1 MTIETG
7 TWTLPHGKTLR
18 WAAATDIGLKRSENQ
33 DSFLAA
39 PPFFLV
45 ADGMGGHAGGKQAS
59 ATLLGHI
66 QPLTGTDV
74 SLRMVRES
82 LEAACEEVMG
92 LVEANIDYTISPP
105 GTTLTGLVVLGSL
118 RDDANSQDTEHNRA
132 DEPETAQF
140 LVLNVGDSRT
150 YVLREGLLTR
160 LTRDHSQVA
169 EMVEAGMLT
178 VEEARVWPTRS
189 VITRAIG
196 AGQIGLPQID
206 TWTYPVAAPRRLLVC
221 SDGLHSMID
230 DGAIG
235 RALGDNPTPE
245 TAVNSLVNLA
255 LQAGGHDNVTAIV
268 VDVTAS
274 ESAPTESA
282 DSTQPE
288 PPAPP
293 TQSEPP
299 ASPDSLLPPPP
310 PPDSEGQP

>member
-1 MTIETG
+1 MEIETG
-7 TWTLPHGKTLR
+7 TWTLPRGETLR
-18 WAAATDIGLKRSENQ
+18 WAAATDIGLKRAENQ
-33 DSFLAA
+33 DSFLAT

-74 SLRMVRES
+74 SLPVVRES
-82 LEAACEEVMG
+82 LEAACEDVMG

-118 RDDANSQDTEHNRA
+118 GQGAA
-132 DEPETAQF
+132 DGTETAQF

-196 AGQIGLPQID
+196 AGQVGLPQID
-206 TWTYPVAAPRRLLVC
+206 TWTYPVVVPRRFLVC

-245 TAVNSLVNLA
+245 AAVNSLVNLA
-255 LQAGGHDNVTAIV
+255 LQAGGNDNVTAIV
-268 VDVTAS
+268 VDVTAP
-274 ESAPTESA
+274 ESAPTPAESA
-282 DSTQPE
+282 DST
-288 PPAPP
+288 PP
-293 TQSEPP
+293 EPP
-299 ASPDSLLPPPP
+299 ASPDALLPPPP
-310 PPDSEGQP
+310 PPDSEEQP

>member
-1 MTIETG
+1 MEIETG
-7 TWTLPHGKTLR
+7 TWTFAHGETLH
-18 WAAATDIGLKRSENQ
+18 WAAATDIGLKRAENQ
-33 DSFLAA
+33 DSFLAT

-74 SLRMVRES
+74 SLPVVREA

-105 GTTLTGLVVLGSL
+105 GTTLTGLVVLDSPGECAADGS
-118 RDDANSQDTEHNRA
+118 
-132 DEPETAQF
+132 ETAQF

-196 AGQIGLPQID
+196 AGQAGLPQID
-206 TWTYPVAAPRRLLVC
+206 TWTYPVATPRRFLVC

-235 RALGDNPTPE
+235 RALGEHPTPE
-245 TAVNSLVNLA
+245 AAVNSLVNLA
-255 LQAGGHDNVTAIV
+255 LQVGGHDNVTAIV
-268 VDVTAS
+268 VDVTAP
-274 ESAPTESA
+274 ESAPTTTDSA
-282 DSTQPE
+282 
-288 PPAPP
+288 
-293 TQSEPP
+293 QSEPP
-299 ASPDSLLPPPP
+299 EPPSSLLPPPP
-310 PPDSEGQP
+310 PPDSER

>member
-1 MTIETG
+1 MEIETG
-7 TWTLPHGKTLR
+7 TWTLAHGETLR
-18 WAAATDIGLKRSENQ
+18 WAAATDIGLKRAENQ

-74 SLRMVRES
+74 NLRVVRES

-92 LVEANIDYTISPP
+92 LVEANINYTISPP
-105 GTTLTGLVVLGSL
+105 GTTLTGLVVLGPLGES
-118 RDDANSQDTEHNRA
+118 AA
-132 DEPETAQF
+132 DGSASVPATDGSEPAQF

-150 YVLREGLLTR
+150 YLLREGLLTR

-196 AGQIGLPQID
+196 AGQAGLPQID
-206 TWTYPVAAPRRLLVC
+206 TWTYPVAAPRRFLVC

-235 RALGDNPTPE
+235 RALGDKPTPE
-245 TAVNSLVNLA
+245 AAVNALVNLA

-268 VDVTAS
+268 LDVTS
-274 ESAPTESA
+274 PESALAPTEPA
-282 DSTQPE
+282 DSALSE
-288 PPAPP
+288 SPAPP
-293 TQSEPP
+293 N
-299 ASPDSLLPPPP
+299 SLLPPPP
-310 PPDSEGQP
+310 PPPGSEGAR

>member
-1 MTIETG
+1 MEIETG
-7 TWTLPHGKTLR
+7 TWTFAHGETLH
-18 WAAATDIGLKRSENQ
+18 WAAATDIGLKRAENQ
-33 DSFLAA
+33 DSFLAT

-59 ATLLGHI
+59 ATLLGRI

-74 SLRMVRES
+74 SLPVVREV

-105 GTTLTGLVVLGSL
+105 GTTLTGLVVLDSPGQGAADGS
-118 RDDANSQDTEHNRA
+118 
-132 DEPETAQF
+132 ETAQF

-169 EMVEAGMLT
+169 EMVKAGMLT

-196 AGQIGLPQID
+196 AGQAGLPQID
-206 TWTYPVAAPRRLLVC
+206 TWTYPVSTPRRFLVC

-235 RALGDNPTPE
+235 RALGEHPTPE
-245 TAVNSLVNLA
+245 AAVNSLVNLA

-268 VDVTAS
+268 VDVTAP
-274 ESAPTESA
+274 ESAPTTTESA
-282 DSTQPE
+282 
-288 PPAPP
+288 
-293 TQSEPP
+293 QSEPP
-299 ASPDSLLPPPP
+299 EPPSSLLPPPP
-310 PPDSEGQP
+310 PPESER

>member
-7 TWTLPHGKTLR
+7 TWTLPHGETLH

-74 SLRMVRES
+74 SLPVVRES

-118 RDDANSQDTEHNRA
+118 GDDANGQDAERNRVNQ
-132 DEPETAQF
+132 PETAQF

-206 TWTYPVAAPRRLLVC
+206 TWSYPVAAPRRLLVC

-245 TAVNSLVNLA
+245 AAVNSLVNLA

-274 ESAPTESA
+274 ESAPTPTEPA
-282 DSTQPE
+282 DST
-288 PPAPP
+288 PP
-293 TQSEPP
+293 EPP

-310 PPDSEGQP
+310 PPDSEG

>member
-1 MTIETG
+1 MEIETG
-7 TWTLPHGKTLR
+7 TWTFAHGETLH
-18 WAAATDIGLKRSENQ
+18 WAAATDIGLKRAENQ
-33 DSFLAA
+33 DSFLAT

-74 SLRMVRES
+74 SLPVVREV

-105 GTTLTGLVVLGSL
+105 GTTLTGLVVLDSPGQGAADGS
-118 RDDANSQDTEHNRA
+118 
-132 DEPETAQF
+132 ETAQF

-196 AGQIGLPQID
+196 AGQAGLPQID
-206 TWTYPVAAPRRLLVC
+206 TWTYPVSTPRRFLVC

-235 RALGDNPTPE
+235 RALGEHSTPE
-245 TAVNSLVNLA
+245 AAVNSLVNLA

-268 VDVTAS
+268 VDVTAP
-274 ESAPTESA
+274 ESAPTPTESA
-282 DSTQPE
+282 
-288 PPAPP
+288 
-293 TQSEPP
+293 QSEPP
-299 ASPDSLLPPPP
+299 GPPGSLLPPPP
-310 PPDSEGQP
+310 PLDSEG

>member
-1 MTIETG
+1 MEIETG
-7 TWTLPHGKTLR
+7 TWTLAHGETLR
-18 WAAATDIGLKRSENQ
+18 WAAATDIGLKRAENQ

-74 SLRMVRES
+74 NLRVVRES

-92 LVEANIDYTISPP
+92 LVEANINYTISPP
-105 GTTLTGLVVLGSL
+105 GTTLTGLVVLGPLGES
-118 RDDANSQDTEHNRA
+118 AA
-132 DEPETAQF
+132 DGSASAPATDGSEPAQF

-196 AGQIGLPQID
+196 AGQAGLPQID
-206 TWTYPVAAPRRLLVC
+206 TWTYPVASPRRFLVC

-245 TAVNSLVNLA
+245 AAVNALVNLA

-268 VDVTAS
+268 LDVTAP
-274 ESAPTESA
+274 ESALAPTEPA
-282 DSTQPE
+282 DPALSE
-288 PPAPP
+288 SPAPP
-293 TQSEPP
+293 N
-299 ASPDSLLPPPP
+299 SLLPPPP
-310 PPDSEGQP
+310 APPGSEGAR

>member
-118 RDDANSQDTEHNRA
+118 GDDANSQDTEHNRA
-132 DEPETAQF
+132 NQPETAQF

-268 VDVTAS
+268 VDVTGS
-274 ESAPTESA
+274 ESAPTPTEPA
-282 DSTQPE
+282 DST
-288 PPAPP
+288 PP
-293 TQSEPP
+293 EPP

>member
-7 TWTLPHGKTLR
+7 TWTLPHGETLR

-33 DSFLAA
+33 DSFLAT

-74 SLRMVRES
+74 SLPVVREV

-105 GTTLTGLVVLGSL
+105 GTTLTGLVVLDSPGQGAADGS
-118 RDDANSQDTEHNRA
+118 
-132 DEPETAQF
+132 ETAQF

-196 AGQIGLPQID
+196 AGQVGLPQID
-206 TWTYPVAAPRRLLVC
+206 TWTYPVVVPRRFLVC

-235 RALGDNPTPE
+235 RALGENPTPE
-245 TAVNSLVNLA
+245 AAVNSLVNLA
-255 LQAGGHDNVTAIV
+255 LQAGGNDNVTAIV
-268 VDVTAS
+268 VDVTAP
-274 ESAPTESA
+274 ESAPTPTESA
-282 DSTQPE
+282 DST
-288 PPAPP
+288 PP
-293 TQSEPP
+293 EPP
-299 ASPDSLLPPPP
+299 ASPDALLPPPP
-310 PPDSEGQP
+310 PPDSEEQP

>member
-1 MTIETG
+1 MEIETG
-7 TWTLPHGKTLR
+7 TWTFAHGETLH
-18 WAAATDIGLKRSENQ
+18 WAAATDIGLKRAENQ
-33 DSFLAA
+33 DSFLAT

-66 QPLTGTDV
+66 QPLTGMDV
-74 SLRMVRES
+74 SLPVVREV

-105 GTTLTGLVVLGSL
+105 GTTLTGLVVLDSPGEY
-118 RDDANSQDTEHNRA
+118 AA
-132 DEPETAQF
+132 DGPETAQF

-196 AGQIGLPQID
+196 AGQAGLPQID
-206 TWTYPVAAPRRLLVC
+206 TWTYPVSTPRRFLVC

-235 RALGDNPTPE
+235 RALGEHPTPE
-245 TAVNSLVNLA
+245 AAVNSLVNLA

-268 VDVTAS
+268 VDVTAP
-274 ESAPTESA
+274 ESAPTPTEPAQSES
-282 DSTQPE
+282 PE
-288 PPAPP
+288 P
-293 TQSEPP
+293 QG
-299 ASPDSLLPPPP
+299 SLLPPPP
-310 PPDSEGQP
+310 PPESER

>member
-1 MTIETG
+1 MEIETG
-7 TWTLPHGKTLR
+7 TWTFAHGETLH
-18 WAAATDIGLKRSENQ
+18 WAAATDIGLKRAENQ
-33 DSFLAA
+33 DSFLAT

-74 SLRMVRES
+74 SLPVVRKV

-105 GTTLTGLVVLGSL
+105 GTTLTGLVVLDSPGQGAADGS
-118 RDDANSQDTEHNRA
+118 
-132 DEPETAQF
+132 ETAQF

-196 AGQIGLPQID
+196 AGQAGLPQID
-206 TWTYPVAAPRRLLVC
+206 TWTYPVSTPRRFLVC

-235 RALGDNPTPE
+235 RALGEHSTPE
-245 TAVNSLVNLA
+245 AAVNSLVNLA

-268 VDVTAS
+268 VDVTAP
-274 ESAPTESA
+274 ESAPTPTEPAQSES
-282 DSTQPE
+282 PE
-288 PPAPP
+288 P
-293 TQSEPP
+293 QG
-299 ASPDSLLPPPP
+299 SLLPPPP
-310 PPDSEGQP
+310 PPDSEG

>member
-1 MTIETG
+1 MEIETG
-7 TWTLPHGKTLR
+7 TWTFAHGETLH
-18 WAAATDIGLKRSENQ
+18 WAAATDIGLKRAENQ

-74 SLRMVRES
+74 SLPVVREA
-82 LEAACEEVMG
+82 LESACEEVMG

-105 GTTLTGLVVLGSL
+105 GTTLTGLVVLDSPGQGAVDGSASAPAT
-118 RDDANSQDTEHNRA
+118 DGS
-132 DEPETAQF
+132 ETAQF

-196 AGQIGLPQID
+196 AGQAGLPQID
-206 TWTYPVAAPRRLLVC
+206 TWTYPVATPRRFLVC

-235 RALGDNPTPE
+235 RALGEHPTPE
-245 TAVNSLVNLA
+245 AAVNSLVNLA

-268 VDVTAS
+268 VDVTAP
-274 ESAPTESA
+274 ESAPTPTESA
-282 DSTQPE
+282 
-288 PPAPP
+288 
-293 TQSEPP
+293 QSEPCLLYT
-299 ASPDSLLPPPP
+299 SPSPRDS
-310 PPDSEGQP
+310 

>member
-1 MTIETG
+1 MEIETG
-7 TWTLPHGKTLR
+7 TWTLPHGETLR
-18 WAAATDIGLKRSENQ
+18 WAAATDIGLKRAENQ
-33 DSFLAA
+33 DSFLATL
-39 PPFFLV
+39 PFFLV

-66 QPLTGTDV
+66 QPLTGTKV
-74 SLRMVRES
+74 SLPVVRES

-92 LVEANIDYTISPP
+92 LVEENIDYTISPP
-105 GTTLTGLVVLGSL
+105 GTTLTGLVLLGSL
-118 RDDANSQDTEHNRA
+118 GGSAA
-132 DEPETAQF
+132 DGTASAAVADGSEAAQF

-196 AGQIGLPQID
+196 AGQVGLPQID
-206 TWTYPVAAPRRLLVC
+206 TWTYPVAAPRRFLVC

-245 TAVNSLVNLA
+245 AAVNSLVNLA
-255 LQAGGHDNVTAIV
+255 LQAGGTDNVTAIV
-268 VDVTAS
+268 VDVTAP
-274 ESAPTESA
+274 ESAPTPTEPTESA
-282 DSTQPE
+282 
-288 PPAPP
+288 
-293 TQSEPP
+293 QSEPP
-299 ASPDSLLPPPP
+299 EPPSSLLPPPP
-310 PPDSEGQP
+310 PPDSEG

>member
-1 MTIETG
+1 MEIETG
-7 TWTLPHGKTLR
+7 TWTFAHGETLH
-18 WAAATDIGLKRSENQ
+18 WAAATDIGLKRAENQ
-33 DSFLAA
+33 DSFLAT

-74 SLRMVRES
+74 SLPVVREA

-105 GTTLTGLVVLGSL
+105 GTTLTGLVVLDSPGEGAADGS
-118 RDDANSQDTEHNRA
+118 
-132 DEPETAQF
+132 ETAQF

-196 AGQIGLPQID
+196 AGQAGLPQID
-206 TWTYPVAAPRRLLVC
+206 TWTYPVATPRRFLVC

-235 RALGDNPTPE
+235 RALGEHPTPE
-245 TAVNSLVNLA
+245 AAVNSLVNLA

-268 VDVTAS
+268 VDVTAP
-274 ESAPTESA
+274 ESAPTLTESA
-282 DSTQPE
+282 QSAPPE
-288 PPAPP
+288 PP
-293 TQSEPP
+293 S
-299 ASPDSLLPPPP
+299 SLLPPPP
-310 PPDSEGQP
+310 PPESEG

>member
-7 TWTLPHGKTLR
+7 TWTLPHGETLR

-74 SLRMVRES
+74 SLPVVRES

-118 RDDANSQDTEHNRA
+118 GDDANGQDAERNRA
-132 DEPETAQF
+132 NQPETAQF

-206 TWTYPVAAPRRLLVC
+206 TWSYPVAAPRRLLVC

-245 TAVNSLVNLA
+245 AAVNSLVNLA

-274 ESAPTESA
+274 ESAPTPTEPA
-282 DSTQPE
+282 DST
-288 PPAPP
+288 PP
-293 TQSEPP
+293 EPP

-310 PPDSEGQP
+310 PPDSEG

>member
-1 MTIETG
+1 MEIETG
-7 TWTLPHGKTLR
+7 TWTLAHGETLR
-18 WAAATDIGLKRSENQ
+18 WAAATDIGLKRAENQ

-66 QPLTGTDV
+66 QPLTGTKV
-74 SLRMVRES
+74 SLPVVRES

-92 LVEANIDYTISPP
+92 LVEENIDYTISPP
-105 GTTLTGLVVLGSL
+105 GTTLTGLVLLGSL
-118 RDDANSQDTEHNRA
+118 GGSAA
-132 DEPETAQF
+132 DGTASATATDGSEAAQF

-196 AGQIGLPQID
+196 AGQAGLPQID
-206 TWTYPVAAPRRLLVC
+206 TWTYPVAAPRRFLVC

-245 TAVNSLVNLA
+245 AAVNSLVNLA
-255 LQAGGHDNVTAIV
+255 LQAGGTDNVTAIV

-274 ESAPTESA
+274 ESATTPTEST
-282 DSTQPE
+282 DS
-288 PPAPP
+288 A
-293 TQSEPP
+293 QSEPP
-299 ASPDSLLPPPP
+299 EPPSSLLPPPP
-310 PPDSEGQP
+310 PPNSEGQL

>member
-1 MTIETG
+1 MEIETG
-7 TWTLPHGKTLR
+7 TWTFAHGETLH
-18 WAAATDIGLKRSENQ
+18 WAAATDIGLKRAENQ
-33 DSFLAA
+33 DSFLAT

-74 SLRMVRES
+74 SLPVVREV

-105 GTTLTGLVVLGSL
+105 GTTLTGLVVLDSPGEYAADGS
-118 RDDANSQDTEHNRA
+118 
-132 DEPETAQF
+132 ETAQF

-196 AGQIGLPQID
+196 AGQAGLPQID
-206 TWTYPVAAPRRLLVC
+206 TWTYPVSTPRRFLVC

-235 RALGDNPTPE
+235 RALGEHPTPE
-245 TAVNSLVNLA
+245 AAVNSLVNLA

-268 VDVTAS
+268 VDVTAPES
-274 ESAPTESA
+274 ASAPTESA
-282 DSTQPE
+282 QSAPPE
-288 PPAPP
+288 PPG
-293 TQSEPP
+293 
-299 ASPDSLLPPPP
+299 SLLPPPP
-310 PPDSEGQP
+310 PPESEG

>member
-1 MTIETG
+1 MEIETG
-7 TWTLPHGKTLR
+7 TWTFAHGETLH
-18 WAAATDIGLKRSENQ
+18 WAAATDIGLKRAENQ
-33 DSFLAA
+33 DSFLAT

-74 SLRMVRES
+74 SLPVVREV

-105 GTTLTGLVVLGSL
+105 GTTLTGLVVLDSPGQGAADGS
-118 RDDANSQDTEHNRA
+118 
-132 DEPETAQF
+132 ETAQF

-196 AGQIGLPQID
+196 AGQAGLPQID
-206 TWTYPVAAPRRLLVC
+206 TWTYPVATPRRFLVC

-235 RALGDNPTPE
+235 RTLGEYPNPE
-245 TAVNSLVNLA
+245 AAVNSLVNLA

-268 VDVTAS
+268 VDVTAP
-274 ESAPTESA
+274 ESAPTATESA
-282 DSTQPE
+282 
-288 PPAPP
+288 
-293 TQSEPP
+293 QSEPP
-299 ASPDSLLPPPP
+299 EPPGSLLPPPP
-310 PPDSEGQP
+310 PPESEG

>member
-1 MTIETG
+1 MEIETG
-7 TWTLPHGKTLR
+7 TWTFAHGETLH
-18 WAAATDIGLKRSENQ
+18 WAAATDIGLKRAENQ
-33 DSFLAA
+33 DSFLAT

-59 ATLLGHI
+59 ATLLDHI

-74 SLRMVRES
+74 SLPVVRKS

-105 GTTLTGLVVLGSL
+105 GTTLTGLVLLDSPGEYAADGS
-118 RDDANSQDTEHNRA
+118 
-132 DEPETAQF
+132 ETAQF

-196 AGQIGLPQID
+196 AGQAGLPQID
-206 TWTYPVAAPRRLLVC
+206 TWTYPVAIPRRFLVC

-235 RALGDNPTPE
+235 QALGEHPTPE
-245 TAVNSLVNLA
+245 AAVNSLVNLA

-268 VDVTAS
+268 VDVTAP
-274 ESAPTESA
+274 ESPSTPTESA
-282 DSTQPE
+282 QSAPPE
-288 PPAPP
+288 PPG
-293 TQSEPP
+293 
-299 ASPDSLLPPPP
+299 SLLPPPP
-310 PPDSEGQP
+310 PPNSEG

>member
-1 MTIETG
+1 MEIETG
-7 TWTLPHGKTLR
+7 TWTFAHGETLH
-18 WAAATDIGLKRSENQ
+18 WAAATDIGLKRAENQ
-33 DSFLAA
+33 DSFLAT

-74 SLRMVRES
+74 SLPVVREA

-105 GTTLTGLVVLGSL
+105 GTTLTGLVVLDSPGEGAADGS
-118 RDDANSQDTEHNRA
+118 
-132 DEPETAQF
+132 ETAQF

-178 VEEARVWPTRS
+178 VEEARIWPTRS

-245 TAVNSLVNLA
+245 AAVNSLVNLA

-268 VDVTAS
+268 IDVTAS
-274 ESAPTESA
+274 ESAPAESA
-282 DSTQPE
+282 DSTPPE

-293 TQSEPP
+293 AQSEPP

>member
-1 MTIETG
+1 MEIETG
-7 TWTLPHGKTLR
+7 TWTFAHGETLH
-18 WAAATDIGLKRSENQ
+18 WAAATDIGLKRAENQ
-33 DSFLAA
+33 DSFLAT

-74 SLRMVRES
+74 SLPVVREV

-105 GTTLTGLVVLGSL
+105 GTTLTGLVVLDSPGQGAADGS
-118 RDDANSQDTEHNRA
+118 
-132 DEPETAQF
+132 ETAQF

-196 AGQIGLPQID
+196 AGQVGLPQID
-206 TWTYPVAAPRRLLVC
+206 TWTYPVAAPRRFLVC

-230 DGAIG
+230 DGVIG
-235 RALGDNPTPE
+235 RTLGESPTPE
-245 TAVNSLVNLA
+245 MAVNSLVNLA
-255 LQAGGHDNVTAIV
+255 LQAGGTDNVTAIV
-268 VDVTAS
+268 VDVTVP
-274 ESAPTESA
+274 ESAPTTTEPTDSA
-282 DSTQPE
+282 
-288 PPAPP
+288 
-293 TQSEPP
+293 QSEPP
-299 ASPDSLLPPPP
+299 EPPSSLLPPPP
-310 PPDSEGQP
+310 PPDSEG

>member
-1 MTIETG
+1 MEIETG
-7 TWTLPHGKTLR
+7 TWTFAHGETLH
-18 WAAATDIGLKRSENQ
+18 WAAATDIGLKRAENQ
-33 DSFLAA
+33 DSFLAT

-74 SLRMVRES
+74 SLPVVRES

-105 GTTLTGLVVLGSL
+105 GTTLTGLVVLDSPGQGAADGS
-118 RDDANSQDTEHNRA
+118 EM
-132 DEPETAQF
+132 AQF

-189 VITRAIG
+189 VITRA
-196 AGQIGLPQID
+196 GQAGLPQID
-206 TWTYPVAAPRRLLVC
+206 TWTYPVSTPRRFLVC

-235 RALGDNPTPE
+235 RALGEHPTPE
-245 TAVNSLVNLA
+245 AAVNSLVNLA

-268 VDVTAS
+268 VDVTAP
-274 ESAPTESA
+274 ESAPTPTESA
-282 DSTQPE
+282 DSAPPE
-288 PPAPP
+288 PP
-293 TQSEPP
+293 E
-299 ASPDSLLPPPP
+299 SPDALLPPPP
-310 PPDSEGQP
+310 PPDSEG

>member
-1 MTIETG
+1 MEIETG
-7 TWTLPHGKTLR
+7 TWTFAHGETLR
-18 WAAATDIGLKRSENQ
+18 WAAATDIGLKRAENQ
-33 DSFLAA
+33 DSFLATL
-39 PPFFLV
+39 PFFLV

-74 SLRMVRES
+74 SLPVVREV

-105 GTTLTGLVVLGSL
+105 GTTLTGLVVLDSPGQGAADGS
-118 RDDANSQDTEHNRA
+118 
-132 DEPETAQF
+132 ETAQF

-196 AGQIGLPQID
+196 AGQAGLPQID
-206 TWTYPVAAPRRLLVC
+206 TWTYPVSTPRRFLVC

-235 RALGDNPTPE
+235 RALGEHSTPE
-245 TAVNSLVNLA
+245 AAVNSLVNLA

-268 VDVTAS
+268 VDVTAP
-274 ESAPTESA
+274 ESAPTPTESA
-282 DSTQPE
+282 
-288 PPAPP
+288 
-293 TQSEPP
+293 QSEPP
-299 ASPDSLLPPPP
+299 GPPGSLLPPPP
-310 PPDSEGQP
+310 PPDSEG

>member
-1 MTIETG
+1 MEIETG
-7 TWTLPHGKTLR
+7 TWTLPHGETLR
-18 WAAATDIGLKRSENQ
+18 WAAATDIGLKRAENQ
-33 DSFLAA
+33 DSFLAT

-66 QPLTGTDV
+66 QPLTGTKV
-74 SLRMVRES
+74 SLPVVRES

-92 LVEANIDYTISPP
+92 LVEENIDYTISPP
-105 GTTLTGLVVLGSL
+105 GTTLTGLVLLGSL
-118 RDDANSQDTEHNRA
+118 GGSAA
-132 DEPETAQF
+132 DGTASATAGSEAAQF

-196 AGQIGLPQID
+196 AGQAGLPQID
-206 TWTYPVAAPRRLLVC
+206 TWTYPVAAPRRFLVC

-245 TAVNSLVNLA
+245 AAVNSLVNLA
-255 LQAGGHDNVTAIV
+255 LQAGGTDNVTAIV

-274 ESAPTESA
+274 ESATTPTEPA
-282 DSTQPE
+282 QST
-288 PPAPP
+288 PPD
-293 TQSEPP
+293 PP
-299 ASPDSLLPPPP
+299 ASPDALLPPPP
-310 PPDSEGQP
+310 PPDSEGQL

>member
-1 MTIETG
+1 MEIETG
-7 TWTLPHGKTLR
+7 TWTFAHGETLH
-18 WAAATDIGLKRSENQ
+18 WAAATDIGLKRAENQ
-33 DSFLAA
+33 DSFLAT

-74 SLRMVRES
+74 SLPVVREA

-105 GTTLTGLVVLGSL
+105 GTTLTGLVVLDSPGQGAVDGS
-118 RDDANSQDTEHNRA
+118 
-132 DEPETAQF
+132 ETAQF

-196 AGQIGLPQID
+196 AGQAGLPQID
-206 TWTYPVAAPRRLLVC
+206 TWTYPVATPRRFLVC

-235 RALGDNPTPE
+235 RALGEHPTPE
-245 TAVNSLVNLA
+245 AAVNSLVNLA

-268 VDVTAS
+268 VDVTAPES
-274 ESAPTESA
+274 ELTPTESA
-282 DSTQPE
+282 QSAPPE
-288 PPAPP
+288 PP
-293 TQSEPP
+293 S
-299 ASPDSLLPPPP
+299 SLLPPPP
-310 PPDSEGQP
+310 PPDSEG

>member
-1 MTIETG
+1 MEIETG
-7 TWTLPHGKTLR
+7 TWTFAHGETLH
-18 WAAATDIGLKRSENQ
+18 WAAATDIGLKRAENQ
-33 DSFLAA
+33 DSFLAT

-74 SLRMVRES
+74 SLPVVRKV
-82 LEAACEEVMG
+82 LEAAREEVMG

-105 GTTLTGLVVLGSL
+105 GTTLTGLVVLDSPGQGAADGS
-118 RDDANSQDTEHNRA
+118 
-132 DEPETAQF
+132 ETAQF

-196 AGQIGLPQID
+196 AGQAGLPQID
-206 TWTYPVAAPRRLLVC
+206 TWTYPVSTPRRFLVC

-235 RALGDNPTPE
+235 RALGEHSTPE
-245 TAVNSLVNLA
+245 AAVNSLVNLA

-268 VDVTAS
+268 VDVTAP
-274 ESAPTESA
+274 ESAPTPTEPAQSES
-282 DSTQPE
+282 PE
-288 PPAPP
+288 P
-293 TQSEPP
+293 QG
-299 ASPDSLLPPPP
+299 SLLPPPP
-310 PPDSEGQP
+310 PPDSEG

>member
-7 TWTLPHGKTLR
+7 TWTLPHGETLH

-118 RDDANSQDTEHNRA
+118 GDDANGQDAERNRA
-132 DEPETAQF
+132 NQPETAQF

-245 TAVNSLVNLA
+245 AAVNSLVNLA

-268 VDVTAS
+268 VDVTGS
-274 ESAPTESA
+274 ESAPTPTEPA
-282 DSTQPE
+282 DST
-288 PPAPP
+288 PP
-293 TQSEPP
+293 EPP

-310 PPDSEGQP
+310 PPDSEG

>member
-1 MTIETG
+1 MEIETG
-7 TWTLPHGKTLR
+7 TWTFAHGETLH
-18 WAAATDIGLKRSENQ
+18 WAAATDIGLKRAENQ
-33 DSFLAA
+33 DSFLAT

-74 SLRMVRES
+74 SLPVVRKV

-105 GTTLTGLVVLGSL
+105 GTTLTGLVVLDSPGQGAADGSASATAT
-118 RDDANSQDTEHNRA
+118 DGS
-132 DEPETAQF
+132 ETAQF

-196 AGQIGLPQID
+196 AGQAGLPQID
-206 TWTYPVAAPRRLLVC
+206 TWTYPVATPRRFLVC

-235 RALGDNPTPE
+235 RALGEHPTPE
-245 TAVNSLVNLA
+245 AAVNSLVNLA

-268 VDVTAS
+268 VDVTAPES
-274 ESAPTESA
+274 ASAPTESA
-282 DSTQPE
+282 
-288 PPAPP
+288 
-293 TQSEPP
+293 QSEPP
-299 ASPDSLLPPPP
+299 EPPGSLLPPPP
-310 PPDSEGQP
+310 PPESEG

>member
-1 MTIETG
+1 MEIETG
-7 TWTLPHGKTLR
+7 TWTLAHGETLR
-18 WAAATDIGLKRSENQ
+18 WAAATDIGLKRAENQ

-74 SLRMVRES
+74 NLRVVRES

-92 LVEANIDYTISPP
+92 LVEANINYTISPP

-118 RDDANSQDTEHNRA
+118 GESAAGGSSSAPATDGSK
-132 DEPETAQF
+132 PAQF

-196 AGQIGLPQID
+196 AGQAGLPQID
-206 TWTYPVAAPRRLLVC
+206 TWTYPVASPQRFLLC

-245 TAVNSLVNLA
+245 AAVNALVNLA

-268 VDVTAS
+268 LDVTAP
-274 ESAPTESA
+274 ESALAPTEPA
-282 DSTQPE
+282 DSALSE
-288 PPAPP
+288 SPAPP
-293 TQSEPP
+293 N
-299 ASPDSLLPPPP
+299 SLLPPPP
-310 PPDSEGQP
+310 PPPGSEGAR